1 MTVAE
6 PLTIQHRRRL
16 TRINLQGND
25 AGLKRFRDA
34 LLLKDFIV
42 THEQADRLE
51 LRRRAYLSQDDWPM
65 RISIRRD
72 GRQFEIDCYLF
83 IPWGWIAIF
92 TFLMFMILPFAGVP
106 NATLA
111 FGLAMVMAALAIYQR
126 RFDCRPDARYWQ
138 QRSRR
143 RWGETLERLARD
155 AFLRP

>member
-1 MTVAE
+1 MADELTV
-6 PLTIQHRRRL
+6 QHRRQL
-16 TRINLQGND
+16 TRINLPGSD
-25 AGLKRFRDA
+25 AGLRKFRDA

-42 THEQADRLE
+42 TREQPDRLE

-65 RISIRRD
+65 RVSVRRD
-72 GRQFEIDCYLF
+72 GPRFEIDCYLY

-92 TFLMFMILPFAGVP
+92 TFLMFMVLPFAGVP

-111 FGLAMVMAALAIYQR
+111 FGLAAIMAALAIYQR

-138 QRSRR
+138 QRPRR